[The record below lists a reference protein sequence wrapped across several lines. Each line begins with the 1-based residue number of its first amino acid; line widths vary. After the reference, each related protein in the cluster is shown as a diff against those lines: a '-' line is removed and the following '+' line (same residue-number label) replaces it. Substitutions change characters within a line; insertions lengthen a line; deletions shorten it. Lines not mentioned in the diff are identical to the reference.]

1 MLDKT
6 GRGVSYSDSSA
17 LASAATEHI
26 RALDA
31 ALARTENAER
41 AFTKAASVYDGLC
54 QSAGNLE
61 LLRQKAAAYDQSLPL
76 REAEKIE
83 RELDF
88 YRRAID
94 GLLVQEREFEKK
106 AAVLTGTMQKPDELA
121 AHISALSP
129 KSKRS
134 KNSTPPCRLP
144 FPPSKARMKK
154 CVATFRRCLP
164 RMRLH
169 YSKK

>member
-1 MLDKT
+1 MKAC
-6 GRGVSYSDSSA
+6 RYS
-17 LASAATEHI
+17 
-26 RALDA
+26 
-31 ALARTENAER
+31 
-41 AFTKAASVYDGLC
+41 
-54 QSAGNLE
+54 
-61 LLRQKAAAYDQSLPL
+61 
-76 REAEKIE
+76 EAEKIE

-121 AHISALSP
+121 AHISALLAEIETLE
-129 KSKRS
+129 
-134 KNSTPPCRLP
+134 NSTPPCRLP

-154 CVATFRRCLP
+154 CAAMFRRCLP